1 MEIKD
6 IIQKNQS
13 YNSNNLNVP
22 KLLKATAQ
30 KLCFEYNKTG
40 PDEAK
45 KRRDILKQLLG
56 KCSDLTFI

>member
-6 IIQKNQS
+6 IIQKNQG

-30 KLCFEYNKTG
+30 KLCFE
-40 PDEAK
+40 
-45 KRRDILKQLLG
+45 
-56 KCSDLTFI
+56 